1 MIGRDSSISSTSD
14 LNVVNNTIQ
23 SRESV
28 WLACSRN
35 RFVLSVNNAS
45 NQFSYFTLQEKCNN
59 LAVKRGSM
67 VLVSSSPYKKGRM
80 DALSVLE
87 SPKRPRVDKSF
98 VGTLPALQEG
108 DTVVLPVL
116 PMEAGKEGKGNG
128 NENEEKDLGL
138 LEKCESSAGEQSVN
152 QSNMSIVS
160 SVENELKDTKHTEV
174 EARKEETNSNRSM
187 EEEEEEEVVV
197 VEAEI
202 DGENQEKEMEGTSK
216 EKRVLTPESERTK
229 AVMVN
234 ENECVQ
240 EKESIDE
247 NGNLDGKE
255 NIVESGN
262 ENENMYENENENEGG
277 NTVEAENGTQNG
289 NGNVEMAEK
298 ERSIESP
305 SPNLNMAQPVINS
318 PTSDNTISSTNPPDY
333 SNPPNSSTPSD
344 IQQFLSHFR
353 LVIADLDQSQTDPK
367 EIEDIQTQLHRLF
380 NLSIDPLNTQLT
392 QEVSDLFKA
401 FAAFFSWFGAA
412 ETARAPWFSFFFF
425 SIQFVQD
432 VLLENP
438 SVKLLPLFVDFHL

>member
-255 NIVESGN
+255 NIDESGN

-277 NTVEAENGTQNG
+277 NAVEAENGTQNG
-289 NGNVEMAEK
+289 NGYGNVEMAEK

-305 SPNLNMAQPVINS
+305 SPNLNMAQPVSNS
-318 PTSDNTISSTNPPDY
+318 PTSDNTISST
-333 SNPPNSSTPSD
+333 NPPNSSTPSD

-425 SIQFVQD
+425 SIQFVQN

>member
-1 MIGRDSSISSTSD
+1 M
-14 LNVVNNTIQ
+14 
-23 SRESV
+23 
-28 WLACSRN
+28 
-35 RFVLSVNNAS
+35 LSVNNAS

-187 EEEEEEEVVV
+187 EEEVE

-255 NIVESGN
+255 NIDESGN

-277 NTVEAENGTQNG
+277 NAVEAENGTQNG
-289 NGNVEMAEK
+289 NGYGNVEMAEK

-305 SPNLNMAQPVINS
+305 SPNLNMAQPVSNS
-318 PTSDNTISSTNPPDY
+318 PTSDNTISST
-333 SNPPNSSTPSD
+333 NPPNSSTPSD

-425 SIQFVQD
+425 SIQFVQN

>member
-1 MIGRDSSISSTSD
+1 M
-14 LNVVNNTIQ
+14 
-23 SRESV
+23 
-28 WLACSRN
+28 
-35 RFVLSVNNAS
+35 LSVNNAS

-174 EARKEETNSNRSM
+174 EARKQSTISNRRM
-187 EEEEEEEVVV
+187 EEEEEEEVAV

-216 EKRVLTPESERTK
+216 AKRVLTPESERTK

-255 NIVESGN
+255 NIDESGN

-277 NTVEAENGTQNG
+277 NAVEAENGTQNG
-289 NGNVEMAEK
+289 NGYGNVEMAEK

-305 SPNLNMAQPVINS
+305 SPNLNMAQPVSNS
-318 PTSDNTISSTNPPDY
+318 PTSDNTISST
-333 SNPPNSSTPSD
+333 NPPNSSTPSD

-425 SIQFVQD
+425 SIQFVQN